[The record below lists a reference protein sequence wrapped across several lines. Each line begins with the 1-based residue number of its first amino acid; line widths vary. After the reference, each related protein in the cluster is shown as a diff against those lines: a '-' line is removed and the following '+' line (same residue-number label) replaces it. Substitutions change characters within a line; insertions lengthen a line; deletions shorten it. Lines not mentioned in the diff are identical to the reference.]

1 MTLKAIELQVAL
13 PRTFEAGKMT
23 EQAQQLGQSVN
34 HAASLGMEKKTYK
47 ERHTVNRMKGKA
59 PLSRSGKYPR
69 YEEGKREGH
78 HPFKG
83 KAIDYSG

>member
-13 PRTFEAGKMT
+13 PRTFEAGKAT
-23 EQAQQLGQSVN
+23 EQAQQLGQAVN
-34 HAASLGMEKKTYK
+34 HAASLGMQKETYK
-47 ERHTVNRMKGKA
+47 QRHTVNRMKGKA
-59 PLSRSGKYPR
+59 PLARSGKDPR
-69 YEEGKREGH
+69 YEDGKREEH